1 MTVALVGATFTAMR
15 YLVMTDVPAREVLE
29 RAREWFSVHTGL
41 EVVDETDD
49 SILFAGAI
57 GESRIRVD
65 RHHGCTNVH
74 ADTDR
79 VAGLDVTDATKRFLY
94 TLGHV

>member
-1 MTVALVGATFTAMR
+1 MR
-15 YLVMTDVPAREVLE
+15 YLVMTNVPAREVVE
-29 RAREWFSVHTGL
+29 RAREWFSAHTEL
-41 EVVDETDD
+41 EVADETKD
-49 SILFAGAI
+49 SIRFAGPI

-65 RHHGCTNVH
+65 RHHGHTNVH
-74 ADTDR
+74 ADTNR

>member
-1 MTVALVGATFTAMR
+1 MR
-15 YLVMTDVPAREVLE
+15 YLVMTDVPARDVIE
-29 RAREWFSVHTGL
+29 RARDWFLTHTGL
-41 EVVDETDD
+41 EVAEEGDD
-49 SILFAGAI
+49 HIRFTGSI
-57 GESRIRVD
+57 GEARIRVD

-94 TLGHV
+94 TLGHI